1 MLWSRPASEWSR
13 AGARASAFLPG
24 DEEQAA
30 VDNWQLSAHGTHF
43 QGPKQ
48 DLGGSYS
55 PNPLPR
61 TGLKLTLKAMAMSQR

>member
-1 MLWSRPASEWSR
+1 MEQGRGQGQRLPAR
-13 AGARASAFLPG
+13 